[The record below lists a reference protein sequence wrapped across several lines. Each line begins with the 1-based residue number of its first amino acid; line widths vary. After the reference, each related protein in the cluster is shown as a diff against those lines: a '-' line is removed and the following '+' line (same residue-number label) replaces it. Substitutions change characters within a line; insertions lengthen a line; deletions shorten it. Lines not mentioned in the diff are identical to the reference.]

1 MGGAFQAAAPARAE
15 VLSWLSLKGA
25 DREALYRRADE
36 VRRARKGDEVFI
48 RGIIEF
54 SNVCANDCLYCGIRR
69 SNDRVRRYRL
79 PADEIL
85 DVARK
90 MTGWRQTTVVL
101 QSGEAPSA
109 AGDRELGEIIRRI
122 KTETGLAV
130 TMSVGNRP
138 REVYARWREC
148 GMDRYLLRFETSDPA
163 LFARLHPDCTLDE
176 RLRCLR
182 DLRDLGV
189 QAGGGFMIG
198 VPGETPGVL
207 ADNLLLCRELDLDMV
222 GIGPFIPHP
231 DTPLGAE
238 PNAYADDPDMF
249 FVALAALRLVH
260 PRAHIPATTAFD
272 AVFPRKGRNLALQR
286 GANVFMPNNTPGERR
301 GDYLLYPNKPCVDEN
316 AGQCAQCVVLR
327 LRSLGRTIGE
337 GRGDAEG
344 SGISA
349 RTSLPMKGGSA
360 FRVPG
365 SGFANPGKDGSS

>member
-1 MGGAFQAAAPARAE
+1 MGGDSQTAAPTRAE

-25 DREALYRRADE
+25 DREALYRRADA
-36 VRRARKGDEVFI
+36 VRRERKGDEVFI

-69 SNDRVRRYRL
+69 SNGKVRRYRL

-85 DVARK
+85 GVARQ

-109 AGDRELGEIIRRI
+109 AGDRELGEVIRRI
-122 KTETGLAV
+122 KAETGLAV
-130 TMSVGNRP
+130 TVSVGNRP

-198 VPGETPGVL
+198 VPGETRETL
-207 ADNLLLCRELDLDMV
+207 ADNLLLCRELELDMV

-272 AVFPRKGRNLALQR
+272 AVFPGTGRNLALKR

-316 AGQCAQCVVLR
+316 AGQCAACVVMR

-337 GRGDAEG
+337 GPGHAEG
-344 SGISA
+344 
-349 RTSLPMKGGSA
+349 
-360 FRVPG
+360 
-365 SGFANPGKDGSS
+365 